1 MISEDDISQQLTRCP
16 TCGIHEPSA
25 NFVEGICQECHK
37 EGRKQPTAIKNTSTA
52 TTDVENPY
60 LLLGFWEFAIL
71 STLMV
76 IFFPWSL
83 LFCWLFFG
91 MDTTVAIVLALI
103 HDAYKTFL
111 ALLAVAAVLGALIIG
126 VILIFA
132 Q

>member
-1 MISEDDISQQLTRCP
+1 MFSEDDISHELLRCP
-16 TCGIHEPSA
+16 KCGIHEPA
-25 NFVEGICQECHK
+25 GNFVDRICKECHK
-37 EGRKQPTAIKNTSTA
+37 EGRQQPNAIKYSPTA

-76 IFFPWSL
+76 VFFPWSL

-91 MDTTVAIVLALI
+91 MNTTLAIVLALI

-111 ALLAVAAVLGALIIG
+111 ALLAVAAILGALIFG
-126 VILIFA
+126 LIFIFS

>member
-1 MISEDDISQQLTRCP
+1 MITEGDVSQELLRCP
-16 TCGIHEPSA
+16 TCGIHEPEA
-25 NFVEGICQECHK
+25 NFVERICKECHK
-37 EGRKQPTAIKNTSTA
+37 EGRKQQTAINNISAA
-52 TTDVENPY
+52 TTDVDNPY

-71 STLMV
+71 STLMIV
-76 IFFPWSL
+76 FFPWSL

>member
-1 MISEDDISQQLTRCP
+1 MLSEDDISQELLRCP
-16 TCGIHEPSA
+16 TCGIHEPA
-25 NFVEGICQECHK
+25 GNFIDRICKECHR
-37 EGRKQPTAIKNTSTA
+37 EGRQQPTATKNTSTV
-52 TTDVENPY
+52 TTDIENPY
-60 LLLGFWEFAIL
+60 LMLGFWEFAIL

-76 IFFPWSL
+76 VFFPWSL

-111 ALLAVAAVLGALIIG
+111 ALLAVAAVLGVVIVGLALM
-126 VILIFA
+126 FA